1 MIKNYLKTAW
11 RTLIR
16 DKAFAVINITGL
28 AIGMAGALLIAIW
41 LQNMLTMD
49 RFHEK
54 IDQLYV
60 MSDRDSFG
68 GKLQAWPYTPKI
80 LASVLKSEYPGVEG
94 VSRYDDENDF
104 LVKSGDKQVM
114 GKTAFV
120 DPDFF
125 QMFSFPFVS
134 GNAAATF
141 NNVSSVIITEK
152 FAHAL
157 FGKEDPIG
165 KVFTLDKEFPVTVTA
180 VLKDLPENTQMKFEC
195 LLSWDFAAKN
205 LHYVDSNWTNNS
217 VQTYML
223 LNKNADLTAFNKKVK
238 DIIISHGNPNSR
250 PTTEVFA
257 HPYKNYY
264 LYNGSKD
271 GEYTTGRI
279 EQVRLFTIIGI
290 FILLIACI
298 NFMNLSTARSEK
310 RAREIGVRKVMGASK
325 LSLIWQF
332 ITESLIISF
341 FAFLVAAVIVV
352 CCLPALNNLIE
363 RNLSIRILHTNTWL
377 FALAFVVIAG
387 LLAGSYPAFILS
399 SFRPVAS
406 LKGTYKINQLRIQP
420 RSVLVILQFSFAI
433 MLIIST
439 IIVTRQINHTQSR
452 ERGYDQ
458 SGLAYTNIVGDL
470 QKNYPLLRDELLRS
484 GAVTAVSKNM
494 SPITSRSSDG
504 WGLSWTGSTADD
516 NKTDF
521 LRFSSDADF
530 INTMKMTLTMGRD
543 IDVYK
548 YPTDSAAMLLTE
560 TAVKAM
566 HLRNPLEATVH
577 DNGQDW
583 HVVGVIRDF
592 IIESPFDKITPMII
606 QGPNSWFNTIHYRLN
621 PAHNKA
627 TNMAAI
633 SSIFK
638 KFNPDFP
645 YDYQFVDDMYS
656 MKFKDL
662 QVLKT
667 LSSLFAGLAIGI
679 SCIGLLGMV
688 SYMAKARRK
697 EIAIRKVLGATLMN
711 LSFILSKSFLKL
723 VTIAIAIASPI
734 AWYYTSNWL
743 NGYHYHIAFPWWVFG
758 AAGAVAILITLVTI
772 SIQTISAALANPV
785 KSLHAE

>member
-11 RTLIR
+11 RNLIR
-16 DKAFAVINITGL
+16 DKAFSVINITGL

-49 RFHEK
+49 RFHK
-54 IDQLYV
+54 KTDQLYV
-60 MSDRDSFG
+60 MSNRDTFN
-68 GKLQAWPYTPKI
+68 GKINVWSYTPKI
-80 LASVLKSEYPGVEG
+80 LASTLKAEYPGVEG
-94 VSRYDDENDF
+94 VSRYDDDNDF
-104 LVKSGDKQVM
+104 LVKAGDKKVM

-125 QMFSFPFVS
+125 QVFSFPFVR
-134 GNAAATF
+134 GNATPTF
-141 NNVSSVIITEK
+141 NNISSVIITEK
-152 FAHAL
+152 FAQTV

-165 KVFTLDKEFPVTVTA
+165 KVFTLDQEFPVTVTA
-180 VLKDLPENTQMKFEC
+180 VLKDLPENTQMNFEC
-195 LLSWDFAAKN
+195 VLSWDFAAKN

-217 VQTYML
+217 VQTFMM
-223 LNKNADLTAFNKKVK
+223 LNKNVDLTAFNKKVK
-238 DIIISHGNPNSR
+238 DITINHGNPNNR

-257 HPYKNYY
+257 HPYKNFY
-264 LYNGSKD
+264 LYNGSRD
-271 GEYTTGRI
+271 GAFTTGRI
-279 EQVRLFTIIGI
+279 EQVRLFSIIGI

-325 LSLIWQF
+325 LSLIGQF

-341 FAFLVAAVIVV
+341 FAFLVAGIIVV

-363 RNLSIRILHTNTWL
+363 RNLSLKLLNTGTWL
-377 FALAFVVIAG
+377 FAILFVVIVG
-387 LLAGSYPAFILS
+387 LLAGSYPAFFLS

-420 RSVLVILQFSFAI
+420 RSVLVILQFTFAI
-433 MLIIST
+433 ILIIST
-439 IIVTRQINHTQSR
+439 IIVTQQINYTQNR
-452 ERGYDQ
+452 DRGYDQ
-458 SGLAYTNIVGDL
+458 SGLAYTNLVGDL
-470 QKNYPLLRDELLRS
+470 QKNYSLLRDELLRS
-484 GAVTAVSKNM
+484 GAVTNVSKNM
-494 SPITSRSSDG
+494 SPVTSRSSDG
-504 WGLSWTGSTADD
+504 WGLSWTGSTAAD

-521 LRFSSDADF
+521 LRFSTDADF
-530 INTMKMTLTMGRD
+530 IGTMKMTLTVGRD

-560 TAVKAM
+560 SAVKAM
-566 HLRNPLEATVH
+566 HLSNPLESTVH

-583 HVVGVIRDF
+583 HVVGVVKDF
-592 IIESPFDKITPMII
+592 IIESPYDKLPPMVI
-606 QGPNSWFNTIHYRLN
+606 QGPYSWFSTIHYRLN

-627 TNMAAI
+627 TNMATI

-638 KFNPDFP
+638 KFNPAFP
-645 YDYQFVDDMYS
+645 YDYQFVEDMYS

-688 SYMAKARRK
+688 SYMAKARKK

-711 LSFILSKSFLKL
+711 LSFILSKSFVKL
-723 VTIAIAIASPI
+723 VMIAIAIASPI

-743 NGYHYHIAFPWWVFG
+743 EGYHYRIAFPWWVFCE
-758 AAGAVAILITLVTI
+758 AGAMAVLITLITI